1 MEPNF
6 EAVYSAGDEAEA
18 GIIKGLLESNG
29 IEATIISHHDSV
41 YKIGEV
47 EVYVN
52 EDDAPLA
59 LEIINQREFE

>member
-1 MEPNF
+1 MEPTV
-6 EAVYSAGDEAEA
+6 EDVYRAGDEADA
-18 GIIKGLLESNG
+18 CIIKGLLESNG
-29 IEATIISHHDSV
+29 IEATILSHHDSV
-41 YKIGEV
+41 YNIGEV

>member
-1 MEPNF
+1 MEPKF
-6 EAVYSAGDEAEA
+6 EAVYSAGDETEA
-18 GIIKGLLESNG
+18 GIIKGLLEASG

-41 YKIGEV
+41 YNIGEV